1 MRGEVCHSSVPSS
14 KPERFVRQCDWW
26 VYRTDKHSSFYQ
38 LIELQSENFI
48 YCRQAG
54 ACGTPGTDELNSY
67 KSQTLI
73 IGGATTRKH
82 YATDT
87 FGIGA
92 VVC

>member
-1 MRGEVCHSSVPSS
+1 MKGRSG
-14 KPERFVRQCDWW
+14 
-26 VYRTDKHSSFYQ
+26 
-38 LIELQSENFI
+38 NFI
-48 YCRQAG
+48 NCRRAG
-54 ACGTPGTDELNSY
+54 ACGTQGTDELNSY

-73 IGGATTRKH
+73 IGGATTRQH